1 MPAECPRACQ
11 RKVIDFMREKLARFM
26 AGRNG
31 VDQLGRAVMFGTL
44 IILLVSMFTHGRLSS
59 FLFILVLAGIV
70 YMYFRMFSRNVA
82 KRRAENAKYIRKTY
96 SIRMWFRSLGERWRQ
111 RREYKFFRCPGCGTL
126 LRVPK
131 GKGKIKIVC
140 RKCGNSFIK
149 HT

>member
-1 MPAECPRACQ
+1 
-11 RKVIDFMREKLARFM
+11 MREKLARFM
-26 AGRNG
+26 IGRNG
-31 VDQLGRAVMFGTL
+31 SDQLTR
-44 IILLVSMFTHGRLSS
+44 
-59 FLFILVLAGIV
+59 FISIVVCVALVLSLFMDTDAQLAIWFIAIIAAIYV
-70 YMYFRMFSRNVA
+70 YFRVFSRNVA
-82 KRRAENAKYIRKTY
+82 KRRAENAKYMRKTY